1 MHLRSLE
8 IATGRVLGPCE
19 EPLALGPD
27 PAETPIEALEQSLLP
42 ALLRTPCAISFTGG
56 RDSSAVLATAVRLA
70 RREGLPP
77 PVPVTLEFPG
87 IPSADEREWQ
97 ELVLRHLRLRDR
109 VRIEVEC
116 EEGELDLLGP
126 AARGLLE
133 RHGLLWPPNVLLAVK
148 QAEWARGGAAV
159 SGLEGDG
166 LLGRWPWAGAVGLW
180 SWPPRV
186 SRAGCGA
193 AALAVAPRPLRERI
207 ALARMPK
214 MPWLSARGEAELRA
228 LVAEELHSIPRTWS
242 GWVSWW
248 SNRRYV
254 EMLRAAFGVL
264 ATENE
269 VLAVH
274 PLMEKRFLAALAK
287 AGGRGGFGDRRGA
300 MQALF
305 GDLLPPEIVNRT
317 TKAATFTQLCWGPHS
332 RAFVAEWDGRGAGPL
347 VDAERLRAVWSD
359 PAPDERSALLLQS
372 VWLARRSAEA

>member
-1 MHLRSLE
+1 MRPRPVE
-8 IATGRVLGPCE
+8 IATGRVLGPCD
-19 EPLALGPD
+19 EPVALD
-27 PAETPIEALEQSLLP
+27 PAPARTPVEALELSLLP

-56 RDSSAVLATAVRLA
+56 RDSSAVLAVATRLA
-70 RREGLPP
+70 RREGLTP

-87 IPSADEREWQ
+87 IPSADERGWQ
-97 ELVLRHLRLRDR
+97 ELVLRHLRLPDR
-109 VRIEVEC
+109 VRIEVEW

-166 LLGRWPWAGAVGLW
+166 LLGRWPWASAALLC
-180 SWPPRV
+180 SLPPRP
-186 SRAGCGA
+186 SRAACGA
-193 AALAVAPRPLRERI
+193 AALAAAPRPLRERI
-207 ALARMPK
+207 ALSRVPVP
-214 MPWLSARGEAELRA
+214 PWLSPRGWAELRA
-228 LVAEELHSIPRTWS
+228 LLAEELHSIPRTWS

-248 SNRRYV
+248 ANRRYV
-254 EMLRAAFGVL
+254 QMLRAAFGAL
-264 ATENE
+264 AAEND

-274 PLMEKRFLAALAK
+274 PLMEEGFLAALAR
-287 AGGRGGFGDRRGA
+287 AGGRRGFGGRRGA
-300 MQALF
+300 MRALF
-305 GDLLPPEIVNRT
+305 GDLLPPEVIDRT

-347 VDAERLRAVWSD
+347 VDPERLRAVWRD